1 MFNNLMLFRLE
12 AEWPQSLTDL
22 QDALAQEEFTP
33 CGATQQKS
41 TGWKPPRG
49 QGQDQ
54 EHGEFVEAVA
64 GQWIAKFVIE
74 TKAVPADAV
83 RRRVDE
89 LAAQI
94 EASTG
99 RVPGKRE
106 KKDLREDALQEL
118 LPHAFPKQASNW
130 VWFDP
135 ETRILALDAG
145 SPARA
150 DEITSSLTR
159 VAGKGFGIR
168 LIQTHSTP
176 QSVMAHWLSSE
187 DPEAMPAE
195 FTLGRECELKGS
207 GEQPAMVKFKNHDLW
222 TEEVRQHLADGKLPV
237 SLAVNWEDRVRFTLT
252 ESMVLKKLGFDD
264 SVFAD
269 SGDDDD
275 RFDTDV
281 TIKTAELQN
290 AIEQLLAALGGE
302 QLPGMPSPLPAL
314 ADAAP
319 AAASNPKTAQPSPAT
334 EAAHTNT
341 VGADDSPPW

>member
-1 MFNNLMLFRLE
+1 MLFRLE

-22 QDALAQEEFTP
+22 QDALAQEEFSP
-33 CGATQQKS
+33 CGATQQKA

-49 QGQDQ
+49 Q
-54 EHGEFVEAVA
+54 EHGEFVESVA

-94 EASTG
+94 EASSG

-106 KKDLREDALQEL
+106 KKDLRDDALQEL

-176 QSVMAHWLSSE
+176 QSVMTHWLSGE
-187 DPEAMPAE
+187 DAEAMPAE
-195 FTLGRECELKGS
+195 FALGRECELKGT
-207 GEQPAMVKFKNHDLW
+207 GEQPATVKFKNHDLW
-222 TEEVRQHLADGKLPV
+222 TDEVRQHLADGKLPV
-237 SLAVNWEDRVRFTLT
+237 SLAINWEDRVRLTLT
-252 ESMVLKKLGFDD
+252 EGGLLKKIGFDD
-264 SVFAD
+264 SVFAA

-290 AIEQLLAALGGE
+290 LIEQLLTALGGE
-302 QLPGMPSPLPAL
+302 QLPGALPQPTA
-314 ADAAP
+314 AAP
-319 AAASNPKTAQPSPAT
+319 ASNVTAPSAVATHGDSPAT
-334 EAAHTNT
+334 AS
-341 VGADDSPPW
+341 ADDGPPW

>member
-1 MFNNLMLFRLE
+1 MLFRLE
-12 AEWPQSLTDL
+12 AGWPQSLTDL
-22 QDALAQEEFTP
+22 QDALVQEEFTP
-33 CGATQQKS
+33 CSATQQKS
-41 TGWKPPRG
+41 TGWQAPRG
-49 QGQDQ
+49 QA
-54 EHGEFVEAVA
+54 HGEFVESVA

-94 EASTG
+94 EATTG

-106 KKDLREDALQEL
+106 KKDLRDDALQEL
-118 LPHAFPKQASNW
+118 LPHAFPKQGSNW

-168 LIQTHSTP
+168 LIQTNSTP

-187 DPEAMPAE
+187 DDDAMPAE
-195 FTLGRECELKGS
+195 FALGRECELKGS

-222 TEEVRQHLADGKLPV
+222 TDEVRQHVVDGKLPV
-237 SLAVNWEDRVRFTLT
+237 SLALSWQDRVSFTLT
-252 ESMVLKKLGFDD
+252 QHLQVKGIGFDD
-264 SVFAD
+264 GIFHGA
-269 SGDDDD
+269 GDEAD
-275 RFDTDV
+275 RFDTDA
-281 TIKTAELQN
+281 TICTAELR
-290 AIEQLLAALGGE
+290 ALLADLMLACGGE
-302 QLPGMPSPLPAL
+302 QEV
-314 ADAAP
+314 
-319 AAASNPKTAQPSPAT
+319 KT
-334 EAAHTNT
+334 
-341 VGADDSPPW
+341 

>member
-22 QDALAQEEFTP
+22 QDALVQEEFSP
-33 CGATQQKS
+33 CSATQQKS
-41 TGWKPPRG
+41 TGWKAPRG
-49 QGQDQ
+49 QD
-54 EHGEFVEAVA
+54 HGEFVESVA

-106 KKDLREDALQEL
+106 KKDLRDDALQEL
-118 LPHAFPKQASNW
+118 LPHAFPKQGSNW

-168 LIQTHSTP
+168 LIQTNSTP

-187 DPEAMPAE
+187 DTDAMPAE
-195 FTLGRECELKGS
+195 FALGRECELKGS

-222 TEEVRQHLADGKLPV
+222 TDEVRQHLADGKLPV
-237 SLAVNWEDRVRFTLT
+237 SLAVSWEERVRFTLT
-252 ESMVLKKLGFDD
+252 ESLVLKKIGFDD

-269 SGDDDD
+269 AGDDDE

-281 TIKTAELQN
+281 TIKTAELQQV
-290 AIEQLLAALGGE
+290 IEQLLAALGGE
-302 QLPGMPSPLPAL
+302 QLPGTLPAL
-314 ADAAP
+314 SEAP
-319 AAASNPKTAQPSPAT
+319 ASSVSASPAAKSSASPAT
-334 EAAHTNT
+334 ETA
-341 VGADDSPPW
+341 GADDSPPW